1 MGATCVWDPL
11 FKPTIFKEI
20 SNLLDE
26 DFQVKVNGPQ
36 SIIHLKLYSGDM
48 WLGVDLKNGYKKKL
62 RYKREDQ
69 VCKIC

>member
-1 MGATCVWDPL
+1 MWDPL

-36 SIIHLKLYSGDM
+36 SIIHLKLSHIF
-48 WLGVDLKNGYKKKL
+48 K
-62 RYKREDQ
+62 
-69 VCKIC
+69 